1 MSETNGHTNG
11 NGHKPKKGSEKT
23 RKRHRPASK
32 EEKAEMVALLPEL
45 GSQVAVAEA
54 FDVSN
59 ATVSR
64 AAADPEIVK
73 IAKVKKE
80 EIADKFGQLVDKLLS
95 RYLNIAD
102 TATLEDK
109 GSTLLGI
116 AADKHRLY
124 SDEPTSITENRN
136 DAAVRDEALKLLEEY
151 KAALNGDEAQAKQ
164 LLAQDAPF
172 YAKHIN

>member
-1 MSETNGHTNG
+1 
-11 NGHKPKKGSEKT
+11 
-23 RKRHRPASK
+23 
-32 EEKAEMVALLPEL
+32 MVALLPEL
-45 GSQVAVAEA
+45 GSQTAVAEA
-54 FDVSN
+54 FDVSH

-73 IAKVKKE
+73 IAQVKKAAL
-80 EIADKFGQLVDKLLS
+80 ADKFGQLVDKLLS
-95 RYLNIAD
+95 RYLLIAD

-124 SDEPTSITENRN
+124 SEEPTQITENRG
-136 DAAVRDEALKLLEEY
+136 DAALRDEALKILAEY
-151 KAALNGDEAQAKQ
+151 KAALNGDEAQAKA
-164 LLAQDAPF
+164 LMAEDVPF